1 MSMPESYNYG
11 AYSSGQPAPQATE
24 PARPAAVERGFW
36 LLIASAVVSVIG
48 AILSVIYLGSDES
61 RSELAQTSGLTSA
74 DVDMAISVGITV
86 ALIVG
91 VISVA
96 VSVLFAFFARKGHN
110 WARIVITVF
119 AALSLFG
126 LIGIDGSAA
135 GIVTLL
141 SIILPIIAVVLFF
154 TAPASA
160 YFNQMKQFRQSRKM
174 GYAG

>member
-1 MSMPESYNYG
+1 MSTPSNYNYG
-11 AYSSGQPAPQATE
+11 AYGGGQPAPQATE
-24 PARPAAVERGFW
+24 PARPAAVDRGFW

-48 AILSVIYLGSDES
+48 AILSIVELGSDES

-74 DVDMAISVGITV
+74 DVDTAITVGIVV
-86 ALIVG
+86 ALVIG

-96 VSVLFAFFARKGHN
+96 VSVLFAVFARKGYN

-126 LIGIDGSAA
+126 LVGISGSAA
-135 GIVTLL
+135 GIITLV
-141 SIILPIIAVVLFF
+141 SILLPIAAVVLFF

-160 YFNQMKQFRQSRKM
+160 YFNQMKQYRQSRKM

>member
-24 PARPAAVERGFW
+24 PARPAAVDRGFW

-48 AILSVIYLGSDES
+48 AIVSIIDLGSDES

-74 DVDMAISVGITV
+74 EVDTAIAVGTVV
-86 ALIVG
+86 ALVIA

-96 VSVLFAFFARKGHN
+96 VSVLFAIFARKGHN

-126 LIGIDGSAA
+126 LIGTDGSAG
-135 GIVTLL
+135 GIITLV
-141 SIILPIIAVVLFF
+141 SIILPIVAVVLFY

-160 YFNQMKQFRQSRKM
+160 YFNQMKQYRQARKM